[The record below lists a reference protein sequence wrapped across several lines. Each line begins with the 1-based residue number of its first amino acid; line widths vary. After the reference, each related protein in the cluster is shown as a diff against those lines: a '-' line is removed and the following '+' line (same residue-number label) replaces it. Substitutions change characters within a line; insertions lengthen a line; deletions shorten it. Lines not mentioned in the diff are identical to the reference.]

1 MDKLGQEWVSAAV
14 DGETDAQT
22 MAELVADTH
31 SHDKWHNY
39 HMIGDAM
46 RGELPQTLVLDL
58 SASIAAAIEREPA
71 IVAPQLASN
80 TTAKLTAEAE
90 RVAVANEQ
98 RGAERNNVVSLFKQF
113 GQYAIAATVALFAV
127 VGVQNYN
134 QSTEDDAGAAPVLVT
149 RPLVGSASPVSLQT
163 GPVSQTQ
170 NQNQSYSNDQVNE
183 QRRRINTYIQDH
195 MLQQRLNTG
204 AVIEN
209 DTGVIAVPA
218 KQQ

>member
-14 DGETDAQT
+14 DGETDAHT

-31 SHDKWHNY
+31 SHSKWHNY

-46 RGELPQTLVLDL
+46 RGELPQTIVLDL
-58 SASIAAAIEREPA
+58 SANIVAAIELEPA
-71 IVAPQLASN
+71 IVAPRI
-80 TTAKLTAEAE
+80 TAPEIGSPAQVSVDTGSS
-90 RVAVANEQ
+90 RVVP
-98 RGAERNNVVSLFKQF
+98 LFKQF
-113 GQYAIAATVALFAV
+113 GQYAIAATVAMFAI

-134 QSTEDDAGAAPVLVT
+134 QNVDDMASPSPVLMT

-163 GPVSQTQ
+163 GPVQQSQGYTNEQ
-170 NQNQSYSNDQVNE
+170 MNE

-204 AVIEN
+204 VVLEDN
-209 DTGVIAVPA
+209 NEVTPVSVN
-218 KQQ
+218 K

>member
-22 MAELVADTH
+22 MAELSADTH

-46 RGELPQTLVLDL
+46 RGELPQNIVLDL
-58 SASIAAAIEREPA
+58 SASIAAAIELEPA
-71 IVAPQLASN
+71 IVAPKHHASKVAAPVTPQIAAN
-80 TTAKLTAEAE
+80 AQQN
-90 RVAVANEQ
+90 RVVP
-98 RGAERNNVVSLFKQF
+98 LFKQF
-113 GQYAIAATVALFAV
+113 GQYAIAATVAMFAI

-134 QSTEDDAGAAPVLVT
+134 QSGDDAASPSPVLIT
-149 RPLVGSASPVSLQT
+149 RPLIGSASPVSLQT
-163 GPVSQTQ
+163 GPVQQ
-170 NQNQSYSNDQVNE
+170 NQGYTNDQVNE

-204 AVIEN
+204 AVVEDN
-209 DTGVIAVPA
+209 TEVVPVPVN
-218 KQQ
+218 Q

>member
-22 MAELVADTH
+22 MAELSADTH

-46 RGELPQTLVLDL
+46 RGELPQNIVLDL
-58 SASIAAAIEREPA
+58 SASIAAAIELEPA
-71 IVAPQLASN
+71 IVAPKHQASPVTPQIAAN
-80 TTAKLTAEAE
+80 AQQN
-90 RVAVANEQ
+90 RVVP
-98 RGAERNNVVSLFKQF
+98 LFKQF
-113 GQYAIAATVALFAV
+113 GQYAIAATVAMFAI

-134 QSTEDDAGAAPVLVT
+134 QSTDDAASPSPVLIT
-149 RPLVGSASPVSLQT
+149 RPLIGSASPVSLQT
-163 GPVSQTQ
+163 GPVQQ
-170 NQNQSYSNDQVNE
+170 NQGYTNDQVNE

-204 AVIEN
+204 AVVEDN
-209 DTGVIAVPA
+209 TEVVPVPVN
-218 KQQ
+218 Q

>member
-31 SHDKWHNY
+31 SHNKWHNY

-46 RGELPQTLVLDL
+46 RGELPQTIVLDL
-58 SASIAAAIEREPA
+58 SASIAAAIELEPA
-71 IVAPQLASN
+71 IVAPQVTAPEVDYPV
-80 TTAKLTAEAE
+80 TTQ
-90 RVAVANEQ
+90 VAVNAGNS
-98 RGAERNNVVSLFKQF
+98 RVVPLFKQF
-113 GQYAIAATVALFAV
+113 GQYAIAATVAMFAI

-134 QSTEDDAGAAPVLVT
+134 QTADDEASPSPVLIT

-163 GPVSQTQ
+163 GPVQQ
-170 NQNQSYSNDQVNE
+170 NQGYTNDQMNE

-204 AVIEN
+204 AVIEDN
-209 DTGVIAVPA
+209 TEVIPVPVN
-218 KQQ
+218 Q